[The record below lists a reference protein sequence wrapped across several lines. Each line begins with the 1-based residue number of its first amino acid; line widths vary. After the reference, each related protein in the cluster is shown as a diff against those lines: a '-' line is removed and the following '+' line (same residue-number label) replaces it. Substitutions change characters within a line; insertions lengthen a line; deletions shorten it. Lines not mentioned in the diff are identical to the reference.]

1 MNNSRKVYVEILNDR
16 IGMLNKQIMA
26 LDTKIKNTKFTL
38 AKDEKKL
45 IALQKEVEKIEQEKK
60 EYEVT
65 NAYDYK
71 NNLSMEVLDTYYDSK
86 ETKKQKIEEQIQDL
100 NNIKAQLKTER
111 AKKRVDRQIARR
123 QEKIKKLQKK
133 ETRISGV
140 QRTIIMSKRIVLNRK
155 NRAFSKQ
162 EAKVD
167 FYDNKLQDTQTI
179 RNTLDPTASGLKGIK
194 DSVLDG
200 IYSLKEKHYMK
211 KKAKHDEILNTMKQR
226 DVGIKG
232 ASAIVMKKKAVDKL
246 RNVKQQLNEML
257 DDQNNENTQVNNINN
272 TISI

>member
-86 ETKKQKIEEQIQDL
+86 ETKKQKPM
-100 NNIKAQLKTER
+100 NGHHY
-111 AKKRVDRQIARR
+111 
-123 QEKIKKLQKK
+123 KIL
-133 ETRISGV
+133 
-140 QRTIIMSKRIVLNRK
+140 
-155 NRAFSKQ
+155 
-162 EAKVD
+162 
-167 FYDNKLQDTQTI
+167 
-179 RNTLDPTASGLKGIK
+179 
-194 DSVLDG
+194 
-200 IYSLKEKHYMK
+200 IYIFL
-211 KKAKHDEILNTMKQR
+211 I
-226 DVGIKG
+226 
-232 ASAIVMKKKAVDKL
+232 
-246 RNVKQQLNEML
+246 
-257 DDQNNENTQVNNINN
+257 
-272 TISI
+272 